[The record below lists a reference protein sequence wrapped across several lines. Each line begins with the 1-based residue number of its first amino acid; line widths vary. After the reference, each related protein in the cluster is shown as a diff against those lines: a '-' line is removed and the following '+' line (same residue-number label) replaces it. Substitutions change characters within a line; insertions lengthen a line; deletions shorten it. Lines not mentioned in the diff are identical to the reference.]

1 MINTGYLGKYQGI
14 PIYTISFKDFYAL
27 PKAER
32 DTQELIY
39 MIQEDRHVITGGKVF
54 GNITIDG
61 KRLNTATAA
70 LDWHITYAP
79 MITKIRKEEEAK
91 RIAEEEQA
99 KAAEDKAAVMKIE
112 RPTVESL
119 VKDTE
124 KQLQDVK
131 HVAENKVEDLHH
143 EAEQELKE
151 VAVKAEDAV
160 QGVFETAVE
169 VATDMAAESK
179 KMLNQVAVEGAQQ
192 AEAVQVKSTTTTT
205 RRKKKSTITTTM

>member
-54 GNITIDG
+54 GSITIDG

-91 RIAEEEQA
+91 RIAEAEEQA
-99 KAAEDKAAVMKIE
+99 KAVEDQVTAMKIE

-160 QGVFETAVE
+160 QEVFETAVE

-192 AEAVQVKSTTTTT
+192 AEAVQVKSTTTT

>member
-27 PKAER
+27 PKVER

-54 GNITIDG
+54 GSITIDG

-91 RIAEEEQA
+91 RIAEEQA
-99 KAAEDKAAVMKIE
+99 KAAEDVAIKIE

-119 VKDTE
+119 VKDAE

-131 HVAENKVEDLHH
+131 HVAENKAEDLHY

-151 VAVKAEDAV
+151 VAAKAEDAV
-160 QGVFETAVE
+160 QEVFETAVE

-192 AEAVQVKSTTTTT
+192 AEAVQAKTTTTT

>member
-27 PKAER
+27 PKVER

-54 GNITIDG
+54 GSITIDG

-91 RIAEEEQA
+91 RIAEEQA
-99 KAAEDKAAVMKIE
+99 KVAEDAAAAIKIE

-160 QGVFETAVE
+160 QEVFETAVE

-179 KMLNQVAVEGAQQ
+179 QMLNQVAVEGAQQ
-192 AEAVQVKSTTTTT
+192 AEAVQTKTTTTT